1 MTHEK
6 DPFQFDD
13 IPEFA
18 LRPAKGAEDD
28 QSPYMQGGKNSPFDA
43 TAYEKVFH
51 VPAEE
56 TTSESIAGAGQT
68 MRPEDAAAEMAARS
82 DSASVE
88 NVEEILAAG
97 IGVPEATATQPEE
110 GAEDE
115 TQETMAELAA
125 EETVAEVGDEL
136 QQTAADADDGEDIQ
150 QVAAE
155 EGAME
160 TIADADPQED
170 EGEAALVAAPDE
182 SDEDAMPVRAPH
194 PDSEG
199 EAAPVMKPG
208 TVPKKQPT
216 KLVPLVGTL
225 MSSKLK
231 LVDIKQKPQVRIFL
245 EEDVLVPDVKPDLAN
260 ILTMDGKI
268 KLSEKVIHIGQ
279 ADNNSVKITGD
290 LILSTLYIP
299 ETASS
304 GESMIPIESRIPFK
318 IETEMNTVAHSDLA
332 IAPVLESID
341 YTVVNERKFKI
352 KAAITLGLREYSNVD
367 IEIFEGI
374 RDEEVQMLKEKIN
387 LTDVALRKTEA
398 MELKE
403 ELPLK
408 DTLPEIQKILK
419 YDVNVVENHKQIT
432 KEKAVIN
439 ASVYCN
445 VMYLGND
452 SSVQEASA
460 EEDSGTKDTAVP
472 VLYQGK
478 TEFTQFIRLDG
489 DDNPAGQNPAGS
501 RVNFT
506 ISSLNLTAKEDGNGK
521 KNIFDLGL
529 NVDTSLELYKNLEKE
544 VVTDVYHHLKDIQ
557 FDTDEIGLMSLR
569 GSGVAEISVREIV
582 NIPEKFGNVEKI
594 VYISGSV
601 SEKSSVIDQGK
612 NIIEG
617 IVSIDLIGVA
627 GDEKQTPHSFRQEI
641 PFRSAME
648 IPGISPEMSANN
660 DIMLKELWFDKINNR
675 QIEVNAGILV
685 NTTVSNTE
693 KHQLVKNITFL
704 EQENPQERP
713 ANPGIILYI
722 TRDGDTIWKI
732 AKKYRTTINEIRKI
746 NDLEPGK
753 EIKQGMK
760 LLIVAKN
767 H

>member
-28 QSPYMQGGKNSPFDA
+28 QSPYMQGGNSSPFDA
-43 TAYEKVFH
+43 SAYEEVFH
-51 VPAEE
+51 LPAEE
-56 TTSESIAGAGQT
+56 KATSVPMAEEGQT
-68 MRPEDAAAEMAARS
+68 
-82 DSASVE
+82 
-88 NVEEILAAG
+88 IK
-97 IGVPEATATQPEE
+97 EATPVQPEE
-110 GAEDE
+110 GAENE
-115 TQETMAELAA
+115 TQETMAESTA
-125 EETVAEVGDEL
+125 EETTDTSGEDL
-136 QQTAADADDGEDIQ
+136 QQTVADADNGEDVE

-155 EGAME
+155 EGAVE
-160 TIADADPQED
+160 TVTGADGQES
-170 EGEAALVAAPDE
+170 ESEEETALVSAPDE
-182 SDEDAMPVRAPH
+182 EGATPVMAPIA
-194 PDSEG
+194 DNEA

-208 TVPKKQPT
+208 MPPKKQPA
-216 KLVPLVGTL
+216 KLIPLVGTL

-231 LVDIKQKPQVRIFL
+231 LVDIKQKPQVRIYL
-245 EEDVLVPDVKPDLAN
+245 EEDVLVPDVKPDLAS

-268 KLSEKVIHIGQ
+268 KLSEKELHTGQ
-279 ADNNSVKITGD
+279 IESNSVKITGD

-299 ETASS
+299 ESMAS
-304 GESMIPIESRIPFK
+304 GESLIPIESRIPFK
-318 IETEMNTVAHSDLA
+318 VETEMKTTAHSDLA

-352 KAAITLGLREYSNVD
+352 KATISLGLREYSNVD

-387 LTDVALRKTEA
+387 LTDVALRKRES

-403 ELPLK
+403 ELALK

-445 VMYLGND
+445 VMYLGSD
-452 SSVQEASA
+452 PAVQEASV
-460 EEDSGTKDTAVP
+460 EEEGVGDAKTVP

-506 ISSLNLTAKEDGNGK
+506 ISSLNLSAKEDANGK

-529 NVDTSLELYKNLEKE
+529 NVDTSLELYKNIEKE

-569 GSGVAEISVREIV
+569 GSGVAELSVREII
-582 NIPEKFGNVEKI
+582 NIPEKYGNVEKI
-594 VYISGSV
+594 VYISGSIN
-601 SEKSSVIDQGK
+601 ETSSSIDQGK
-612 NIIEG
+612 SIVEG
-617 IVSIDLIGVA
+617 TVSIDLIGVA
-627 GDEKQTPHSFRQEI
+627 GDEQQTPYSFRQEI

-648 IPGISPEMSANN
+648 IPNITSEMTANN

-675 QIEVNAGILV
+675 QIEVNAGILI
-685 NTTVSNTE
+685 NTAVSNIE
-693 KHQLVKNITFL
+693 KHQLVKNISFL
-704 EQENPQERP
+704 ENAQEHA

-760 LLIVAKN
+760 LLIVAEN